1 MTRKRSRTWIMIGIG
16 VLLIAV
22 IAYAFWP
29 RAMPVDTGDVRR
41 SDMIVTIDDE
51 ARTRVRDA
59 YVVSAPIAGRLLRVE
74 VKPGDAVKGGQTV
87 IARMLPSNP
96 PALNVRTREQIR
108 AAVQAAEAA
117 LEAARANLN
126 KVIAEKDYAEA
137 DLQRKRELK
146 GRGVTSQAAFD
157 EAERAFRSATANLD
171 IAKANIAV
179 REAEL
184 AKARAQLISFE
195 SDKPSPRFE
204 RPSQLGA
211 AELAK
216 SIPLTAPI
224 SGRILRVIQESETV
238 IAAGAPI
245 LEIGNISNDLEVVV
259 ELLSTDAVQVSE
271 GNRVLI
277 RKWGGVNILNGVVER
292 VEPWGFTKVSALG
305 VEEQRV
311 KSVVRFT
318 DAAAKRRNLGHG
330 FRVETRIV
338 IWEAKDALVVP
349 SSALFRQG
357 GEWAV
362 FVVDGG
368 RAKLTK
374 LQIGR
379 NNGTLAEVKGG
390 VTAGATVIL
399 YPGPSLIE
407 GQKVERR
414 KVSG

>member
-1 MTRKRSRTWIMIGIG
+1 MSRKRSRTWIMIGTGI
-16 VLLIAV
+16 LLTAMM
-22 IAYAFWP
+22 AYAFWP
-29 RAMPVDTGDVRR
+29 RAMPVDMDEVRL
-41 SDMIVTIDDE
+41 SDMVVTIDEE

-96 PALNVRTREQIR
+96 PALDIRTREQVR

-117 LEAARANLN
+117 LQAARADFR
-126 KVIAEKDYAEA
+126 KVIADKEYAEA
-137 DLQRKRELK
+137 DLRRKRSLK
-146 GRGVTSQAAFD
+146 GRGVTSQAAFE
-157 EAERAFRSATANLD
+157 EAERAFRAASASLD

-184 AKARAQLISFE
+184 AKARAQLITFE

-211 AELAK
+211 GDLAK

-224 SGRILRVIQESETV
+224 SGRILRVIEESETIV
-238 IAAGAPI
+238 AAGAPI
-245 LEIGNISNDLEVVV
+245 LEIGNISNDLEVVA

-271 GNRVLI
+271 GDRVII
-277 RKWGGVNILNGVVER
+277 RKWGGVEVLHGVVER
-292 VEPWGFTKVSALG
+292 VEPWGFTKTSALG

-311 KSVVRFT
+311 KSVIRFT

-338 IWEAKDALVVP
+338 IWEAKGALVVP
-349 SSALFRQG
+349 SSALFRHG
-357 GEWAV
+357 GDWAV
-362 FVVDGG
+362 FAVDDGK
-368 RAKLTK
+368 AKLAK
-374 LQIGR
+374 LEIGR
-379 NNGTLAEVKGG
+379 NNGTLAEVKHGL
-390 VTAGATVIL
+390 VAGATVIL
-399 YPGPSLIE
+399 YPGPSLTE